1 MEEAMGLKMLVK
13 KSIHYYR
20 RKGFLEALRH
30 IPVKLRWTIFR
41 KRDILYICDLP
52 GLDHPNFSLPEGTA
66 VEKKMN
72 FQQLTNDEIK
82 ALCEAQDEAMFTDQ
96 LKERFRKGSAVWVI
110 KYQGKTAGMF
120 WTITGAT
127 IQPHHVCI
135 TEKDA
140 HLYNGKILNEYRG
153 HRLFP
158 ALTNYILAELKKE
171 GLSRAY
177 VETNLANTAAIRAFE
192 STDVKKV
199 ATARKIRLFGRNIT
213 IWNQED
219 KAS

>member
-1 MEEAMGLKMLVK
+1 MLVK

-20 RKGFLEALRH
+20 RKGLLEALRH

-41 KRDILYICDLP
+41 KRDILYICDLA
-52 GLDHPNFSLPEGTA
+52 GLDRQDFSLPEGTA
-66 VEKKMN
+66 VEKKENM
-72 FQQLTNDEIK
+72 QELTGDEIK
-82 ALCEAQDEAMFTDQ
+82 ALCEEQNEAIFIDQ
-96 LKERFRKGSAVWVI
+96 LKERFSKGSVVWVI

-120 WTITGAT
+120 WTITGTT

-158 ALTNYILAELKKE
+158 TLTNYILYELKKD

-192 STDVKKV
+192 NTDVKKV